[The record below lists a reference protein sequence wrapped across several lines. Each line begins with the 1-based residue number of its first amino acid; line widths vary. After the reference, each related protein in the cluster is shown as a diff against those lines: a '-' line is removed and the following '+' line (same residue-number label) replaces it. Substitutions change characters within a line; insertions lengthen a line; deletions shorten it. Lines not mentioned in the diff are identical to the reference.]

1 LLRVLLV
8 NTGSNVLVMAVK
20 IALTF
25 IMTPMFLRYMGN
37 YDYGLWEMVGAVLG
51 YMGMLDL
58 GIKPAISVY
67 AARFRAREEPENLE
81 KVYATTGVFMAVI
94 GVMIALILAGWG
106 LLFSERMTPE
116 GEEAIKYTLFML
128 ILAGQILIVFPGYVA
143 ESFLEGFQK
152 YYLKNNITI
161 VNSLLGA
168 GVFIRYA
175 TPENALL
182 LLAAVNA
189 VGLASKYL
197 IFIFLLTR
205 PTQGAVVF
213 HWNRFTPGM
222 LKEMLQFSLKSF
234 VQGLATRIDSFTDTL
249 VIGAFLGPV
258 AVPFYSIP
266 QNLVRYIQTI
276 GWTLSHAFMP
286 LFSDLAERSR
296 QDSIRQI
303 YLVASKVVVGL
314 VLAMG
319 IGVVI
324 LATPFLDLWIG
335 PEYTAQ
341 SDEIVLLLVIF
352 TLLPL
357 LNPFSSRY
365 LTAIN
370 RHGIFARWMPVAAI
384 ANLVLSILFVGP
396 YGIIGVAAAS
406 VIPAVILQPLL
417 LVYTCRQLEVP
428 VVRYVADS
436 LVPLLLPL
444 LLMGVFVAIMR
455 WQAGMD
461 SYRALSVA
469 AAGGALIYAVCFW
482 LFSLSSAERLFMT
495 ERLRSRRG

>member
-1 LLRVLLV
+1 
-8 NTGSNVLVMAVK
+8 MMVK
-20 IALTF
+20 ISLTF
-25 IMTPMFLRYMGN
+25 IMTPLFLGYMGN

-67 AARFRAREEPENLE
+67 VSRFRARQEPANLE
-81 KVYATTGVFMAVI
+81 KVYATTGVFMAVV
-94 GVMIALILAGWG
+94 GALIALILVGWG
-106 LLFSERMTPE
+106 LLFSEQMAPE
-116 GEEAIKYTLFML
+116 GEQAIKYTLFML
-128 ILAGQILIVFPGYVA
+128 ILAGQMLIVFPGYVA

-161 VNSLLGA
+161 VNSLIGA
-168 GVFIRYA
+168 GVFIYYA

-189 VGLASKYL
+189 VGLVSKYL
-197 IFIFLLTR
+197 IFMFLLTR
-205 PTQGAVVF
+205 PTQGPIVF
-213 HWNRFTPGM
+213 RWSRFTPGM

-249 VIGAFLGPV
+249 VIGTFLGP
-258 AVPFYSIP
+258 AVVPLYSIP
-266 QNLVRYIQTI
+266 QNLVLYIQTM
-276 GWTLSHAFMP
+276 GWTLSHAFLP
-286 LFSDLAERSR
+286 LFSDLAERS
-296 QDSIRQI
+296 QQESIRRI

-324 LATPFLDLWIG
+324 LATPFLEIWIG

-341 SDEIVLLLVIF
+341 SDKIVLLLVVF

-384 ANLVLSILFVGP
+384 ANLALSMLFVGP
-396 YGIIGVAAAS
+396 YGIIGVAVAS
-406 VIPAVILQPLL
+406 VIPAVILQPML

-428 VVRYVADS
+428 VARYIAES

-444 LLMGVFVAIMR
+444 LLMGVFVVFMR
-455 WQAGMD
+455 WGAGMD

-469 AAGGALIYAVCFW
+469 AAGGALIYAICFW
-482 LFSLSSAERLFMT
+482 FFSLSPAERLFIA
-495 ERLRSRRG
+495 ERLRSRRA